1 MKAADVMVSPV
12 ITIRP
17 DVGIRDAARVM
28 LDHGISGVPVVDA
41 GGNLAGIVSEG
52 DLIRRVEIGTQ
63 KHRSWW
69 LELFT
74 SRERLA
80 DEFTKAHALK
90 VADVMTR
97 NVVSAGE
104 DASLADI
111 AALLERH
118 GIKRVPIVRDG
129 MVVGIVSRANLLRA
143 LASVPAHQAVAVDDA
158 TLRERVMEQ
167 IRSVPGGMPWLLSV
181 LVQDGIIDLWGPIQ
195 SEEQRKAIRVAA
207 EATPGV
213 REVHDNLYRMPTPS
227 V

>member
-143 LASVPAHQAVAVDDA
+143 LASVPAHKAVAVDDA

-213 REVHDNLYRMPTPS
+213 RGVHDNLYRMPTPS